1 MDLFKRDPF
10 TAGLAAAT
18 ALLVLGALYYV
29 YTSHSLLSEQ
39 AEGYNSSTA
48 TLGQLQ
54 SANPFPSED
63 NLRAVSAEVDDA
75 KRLLALLSDYVSKQS
90 APLDASLTPQQF
102 QDSLNSKVGELV
114 KLAAGTGTL
123 LPEDFYLGF
132 GEYRTQPP
140 TVAAAPLLGQQLE
153 SIANIASLIIKA
165 GAKEMTSISRRP
177 LPVETPAEEATKN
190 DQSPAVAM
198 APFDIA
204 FVCEQAV
211 FRDAFAAIVNATP
224 LVFVR
229 LLSVANSQP
238 AAPPKS
244 GGETAAPAADEAA
257 SGQIPVVFGRET
269 LQVNM
274 RLASVSSTPPTKQ
287 P

>member
-1 MDLFKRDPF
+1 MDFFKRDPF
-10 TAGLAAAT
+10 TGGLAAAT
-18 ALLVLGALYYV
+18 ALLVLGALYFV

-39 AEGYNSSTA
+39 AESYNSSTA

-54 SANPFPSED
+54 SANPFPSEA
-63 NLRAVSAEVDDA
+63 NLAAVSAEVDDA
-75 KRLLALLSDYVSKQS
+75 KRLFAALSEYVSKQS
-90 APLDASLTPQQF
+90 APLDTSLTPQQF
-102 QDSLNSKVGELV
+102 QDSLNSKVGELS
-114 KLAAGTGTL
+114 KLAAEKGTL

-140 TVAAAPLLGQQLE
+140 SAAAAPLLGQQLQ
-153 SIANIASLIIKA
+153 SVANIASLIIKA

-177 LPVETPAEEATKN
+177 LAVETTAEESTNK
-190 DQSPAVAM
+190 DQPPAVAM

-211 FRDAFAAIVNATP
+211 FRDAFAGIVSATP

-229 LLSVANSQP
+229 LLSVTNSQP

-244 GGETAAPAADEAA
+244 GGETAAPATEDTSA
-257 SGQIPVVFGRET
+257 GQIPVVFGRET

-274 RLASVSSTPPTKQ
+274 RLASVSSAPTAKQ